1 MKKKEKKRLQK
12 PLVDIVAIVI
22 SRPLLIGVYENGE
35 LIETIEKE
43 GMTSDV
49 LPLIFDELLQKFRVN
64 SIIYS
69 KGPGSFMAIKLAY
82 VFFKTLEIAKDIK
95 LFAQDGFYFNENT
108 PIKAVRNSFFVKK
121 KGIITLKKNEKE
133 GEFKLPM
140 RLKFDDFSEDAEPL
154 YILKAV

>member
-1 MKKKEKKRLQK
+1 MQK

-49 LPLIFDELLQKFRVN
+49 LPLVFDELLQKLRIN

-82 VFFKTLEIAKDIK
+82 VFFKTLEIVKDIK

-121 KGIITLKKNEKE
+121 EGIITLKKNEKE

>member
-1 MKKKEKKRLQK
+1 LQK

-22 SRPLLIGVYENGE
+22 SKPLLIGIYKNGK
-35 LIETIEKE
+35 LIEKIEKE

-49 LPLIFDELLQKFRVN
+49 LPSLFDEILQKYEIN

-82 VFFKTLEIAKDIK
+82 VFFKTFEVAKKIK
-95 LFAQDGFYFNENT
+95 LLAADGFYFNKNM
-108 PIKAVRNSFFVKK
+108 PIKAVGNSYFVKK
-121 KGIITLKKNEKE
+121 EGIITLKKELEE
-133 GEFKLPM
+133 GTFELPTE
-140 RLKFDDFSEDAEPL
+140 LKITDFSEETEPL